1 MRYYK
6 AVAISSPEASFLMQS
21 EQAALG
27 RPAVVSCNGV
37 WYDVRALSAKE
48 LEAFMDQ
55 LARTGN
61 GCDPLLPQ

>member
-21 EQAALG
+21 ERAVLG

-37 WYDVRALSAKE
+37 WYDGRALSAKE

-61 GCDPLLPQ
+61 DCDPRLPQ

>member
-6 AVAISSPEASFLMQS
+6 AVVISGPEATFLMQS
-21 EQAALG
+21 DRAGLAQ
-27 RPAVVSCNGV
+27 PAVVSCNGV